1 MAYAQVGDTC
11 YPSELSANQA
21 IAAGEIG
28 KVVQIG
34 TASYVVNSS
43 TQTSTSITYVL
54 QNVSSTATVTKTAT
68 ITPIPCQAL
77 TAVDGGSMAW
87 MVVAAWVA
95 AYALLFITRS
105 LRGDSPEVTQYGTS

>member
-1 MAYAQVGDTC
+1 MAYTQVENTC

-43 TQTSTSITYVL
+43 TQTATSITYVL

-77 TAVDGGSMAW
+77 TAVDAGQMSW
-87 MVVAAWVA
+87 MVVAAWVGV
-95 AYALLFITRS
+95 YALLFITRG
-105 LRGDSPEVTQYGTS
+105 LRGETNESTYGTA